1 VNQRESWPVVRGGAA
16 RSFKFIPPHSTRDS
30 VRHFDNEIMVWR
42 DDEPLRPRRDLLA
55 EAGVDSSPWASFV
68 VTAWTPDKR
77 VLVGVLQKT
86 SPADQVPFY
95 LLLPKGTL

>member
-1 VNQRESWPVVRGGAA
+1 
-16 RSFKFIPPHSTRDS
+16 
-30 VRHFDNEIMVWR
+30 MVWR